1 MATLSEPVRRFIVQ
15 RLACYETPS
24 QVAAAVKEEYGIE
37 ISRQRVHEYHPEHGE
52 PAKKWRDLFA
62 ATRAAF
68 LSDVS
73 RIPIA
78 QKAYRLQELNR
89 LYQKN
94 ASAARENPQVSKEL
108 LIEAER
114 FMGESY
120 TNRREVT
127 GRGGAPIAATLA
139 VRFVSP
145 AGPGNA
151 GGSDAGG

>member
-1 MATLSEPVRRFIVQ
+1 MATLPEPVRRFIVQ
-15 RLACYETPS
+15 RLACYETPT

-37 ISRQRVHEYHPEHGE
+37 ISRQRVHEYHPEHGT
-52 PAKKWRDLFA
+52 PAKKWCDLFA

-68 LSDVS
+68 LSDTS
-73 RIPIA
+73 RIAIA
-78 QKAYRLQELNR
+78 QKSYRLRELDR

-94 ASAARENPQVSKEL
+94 ATAQRENVQVSKEL

-127 GRGGAPIAATLA
+127 GRNGAPIAATLA
-139 VRFVSP
+139 VRFISP
-145 AGPGNA
+145 GTAGS
-151 GGSDAGG
+151 SDAGD